1 MLDILFY
8 FSTAVFTAWI
18 RVGLLGCFW
27 GFFPTLR
34 LLQES
39 MHYQIILKD
48 IRTKAM
54 VLDSNDKTGLNTNII
69 PVPVSEVFTKC
80 CMLLQASFE
89 DESHWQRNR
98 FEATLS
104 MFIPVRNTVFHY
116 SVKLLN
122 ILPPH
127 MKIKFKI
134 LLQQSGINELLQ
146 VTCAAFLHLR
156 SSDMN
161 KFT

>member
-1 MLDILFY
+1 
-8 FSTAVFTAWI
+8 
-18 RVGLLGCFW
+18 
-27 GFFPTLR
+27 
-34 LLQES
+34 

-54 VLDSNDKTGLNTNII
+54 VLDSNDKIGVNTKTI

-80 CMLLQASFE
+80 CMFLQAPFE
-89 DESHWQRNR
+89 VASHWQCNR

-104 MFIPVRNTVFHY
+104 MFIPSRNIVFHY

-122 ILPPH
+122 TLLPH
-127 MKIKFKI
+127 MKIKCKI
-134 LLQQSGINELLQ
+134 LLQQPGLNELLQ
-146 VTCAAFLHLR
+146 VTCAAFLHLH